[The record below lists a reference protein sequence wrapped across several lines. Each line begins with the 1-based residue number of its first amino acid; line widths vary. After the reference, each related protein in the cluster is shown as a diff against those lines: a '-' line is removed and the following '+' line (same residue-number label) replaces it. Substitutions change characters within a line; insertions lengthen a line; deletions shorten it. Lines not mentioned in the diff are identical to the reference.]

1 MIRPRD
7 ENTDRISIELERAEA
22 ARAAGNEGKARVCAR
37 RAAGMAIQFHYRERF
52 GEIGGPNTLKLL
64 RRFLQAPDTPEPLR
78 AAAKRLTTRLGADR
92 TMPFSEDLLQD
103 ARNIV
108 NGLHELTVR

>member
-1 MIRPRD
+1 MIRPLD
-7 ENTDRISIELERAEA
+7 ENRNRISIEMKRAEA

-37 RAAGMAIQFHYRERF
+37 RAAGMAIQSHYRERF
-52 GEIGGPNTLKLL
+52 GEIGGPNALKLL
-64 RRFLQAPDTPEPLR
+64 RRFLQAADTPEPLR
-78 AAAKRLTTRLGADR
+78 AAAKRLTTRLRADH

-108 NGLHELTVR
+108 NGLHELSVG

>member
-37 RAAGMAIQFHYRERF
+37 RAAGMAIQSHYRERF
-52 GEIGGPNTLKLL
+52 GETGRPNSLMLL
-64 RRFLQAPDTPEPLR
+64 RKFLHAPDTPEPLR
-78 AAAKRLTTRLGADR
+78 AAAKRLTTRLRADH
-92 TMPFSEDLLQD
+92 TMPFPEDLLQD

-108 NGLHELTVR
+108 NGLHELSVG